1 MEAWRKQATPVGG
14 LALARG
20 GPWRHSHAQ
29 RRLPVAR
36 SGGGGAPTTD
46 GQGEHEHEMQEVKAK
61 LLVVLTRSGEAWSSG
76 NVVTAE
82 LGGGVHGKRSHGESR
97 GSEGEWEGQEMN
109 EGGVLSERRGRR
121 ASPNARGSGRD
132 AWRGGGT
139 RGNNG
144 RRALLHG

>member
-1 MEAWRKQATPVGG
+1 
-14 LALARG
+14 
-20 GPWRHSHAQ
+20 
-29 RRLPVAR
+29 
-36 SGGGGAPTTD
+36 
-46 GQGEHEHEMQEVKAK
+46 MQEVKEK

-76 NVVTAE
+76 NAVTAE
-82 LGGGVHGKRSHGESR
+82 LGSGVHGNRSHGESR

-132 AWRGGGT
+132 AWRGGGM

-144 RRALLHG
+144 GRALLHGRRIGLLPNTWRASVWAR